1 MTHRNF
7 ELIAGVA
14 LALLLG
20 AASVPSLD
28 SSTTSAQSGVP
39 RGTTTTFAIL
49 ARQAV
54 TSTGLSVVN
63 GDVGISPGTAI
74 TGFPPGIITGAQQ

>member
-7 ELIAGVA
+7 RFLVGVA

-20 AASVPSLD
+20 AASVPLLNT
-28 SSTTSAQSGVP
+28 STTSAQSGVP
-39 RGTTTTFAIL
+39 QGSTTTFAIL
-49 ARQAV
+49 AGQAV

-63 GDVGISPGTAI
+63 AI
-74 TGFPPGIITGAQQ
+74 WVSVRAPRLPAFLRGS